1 MSDTTQTTA
10 TTAVDVIVVGGGP
23 VGITTSL
30 LLAQRGFSVRVLE
43 RSAEIYDLPRAI
55 VMDDEIQRVFQ
66 NAGLLD
72 ALRAITTPLKGA
84 EFVKPDGE
92 RIIGTELPEDADWP
106 LGLHPTV
113 SYYQPE
119 LEVLLRG
126 AARRQGVDVSLGV
139 DVSSVDQTEH
149 RVTAETASGTVSGR
163 WLIAADGASS
173 RIRKSLGISFIDQG
187 YDQDWLVLDVKLR
200 RPVPTLPDFVQ
211 QICDPD
217 RPITYV
223 VGHGDY
229 RRWEFQL
236 QPGETRDA
244 MTEPAR
250 VWQLLE
256 PWLTPDDADLIRS
269 VVYPFHATVANSMR
283 SRRIF
288 LVGDAAHQMPPFLGQ
303 GLCSGIRDAANLV
316 WKLQL
321 VDDAVANDRL
331 LDTYGDERL
340 PHASGVVEYAVD
352 TGRLIDEL
360 SGRAPQQTALDA
372 AYGGSRP
379 FPILQHGMIH
389 GDHPAVGRQVPQPAI
404 GEQPLDEL
412 LGNGFAFIVDDPTAV
427 ENLDPRW
434 DRLGR
439 VIQLPVGSIPFVLP
453 PGGVVIVRPDRYVAA
468 VAHDATEL
476 AEASTALLAHVID
489 TYTERT

>member
-1 MSDTTQTTA
+1 MESDRRSPVRTARRRRRARARHRTGAPRRPWAVRRQPPSVRARRGGVATAQPDHGARSDHRLRTTAVDRRTPHTPALRPDHGSVAQAARRGSGCRHRRSSPLLLTRRRSITCVRQRTRSSTARLRHALRLVHRGARRRARRRVSRPEPGDRPMSDITQTTA

-92 RIIGTELPEDADWP
+92 RIIGTELPEHADWP

-200 RPVPTLPDFVQ
+200 RPVPT
-211 QICDPD
+211 
-217 RPITYV
+217 
-223 VGHGDY
+223 
-229 RRWEFQL
+229 
-236 QPGETRDA
+236 
-244 MTEPAR
+244 
-250 VWQLLE
+250 
-256 PWLTPDDADLIRS
+256 
-269 VVYPFHATVANSMR
+269 
-283 SRRIF
+283 
-288 LVGDAAHQMPPFLGQ
+288 
-303 GLCSGIRDAANLV
+303 
-316 WKLQL
+316 
-321 VDDAVANDRL
+321 
-331 LDTYGDERL
+331 
-340 PHASGVVEYAVD
+340 
-352 TGRLIDEL
+352 
-360 SGRAPQQTALDA
+360 
-372 AYGGSRP
+372 
-379 FPILQHGMIH
+379 
-389 GDHPAVGRQVPQPAI
+389 
-404 GEQPLDEL
+404 
-412 LGNGFAFIVDDPTAV
+412 
-427 ENLDPRW
+427 
-434 DRLGR
+434 
-439 VIQLPVGSIPFVLP
+439 
-453 PGGVVIVRPDRYVAA
+453 
-468 VAHDATEL
+468 
-476 AEASTALLAHVID
+476 
-489 TYTERT
+489 